1 MPKVYYCVECGIKCN
16 GIRCKEHFFNS
27 RKVSQDDKD
36 IRLRAWNL
44 NKKYGIT
51 LEDFESYWIAQ
62 IGKCFICKTN
72 MIMPTKGRGQPLNA
86 VAVDHDHLTNE
97 FRGLLCNGCN
107 KGLGLFRDNIQS
119 LNNAI
124 KYLEGYNE
132 TAG

>member
-1 MPKVYYCVECGIKCN
+1 
-16 GIRCKEHFFNS
+16 
-27 RKVSQDDKD
+27 
-36 IRLRAWNL
+36 
-44 NKKYGIT
+44 
-51 LEDFESYWIAQ
+51 
-62 IGKCFICKTN
+62 